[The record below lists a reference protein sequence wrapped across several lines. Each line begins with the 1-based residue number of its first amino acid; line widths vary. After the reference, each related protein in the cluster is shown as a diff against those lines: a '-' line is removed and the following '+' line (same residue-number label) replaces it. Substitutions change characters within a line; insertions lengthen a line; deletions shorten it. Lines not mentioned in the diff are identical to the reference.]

1 MSILT
6 GGTLECKLV
15 LCCAEQVDTG
25 PDIVVSDEDQSSWC
39 MYTGVDGAQSAPQ
52 YHCIEPAYSH
62 NASRAVVDSSLSL
75 VELLQRNRSVHP
87 ELSPLKSPPADSAVK
102 ASPTLVKILL
112 SGSSNQTSAVR
123 PTVKNEQI
131 KLSLDSKSSPTLG
144 KKLSPSLAGV
154 RREAKRTEERD
165 RGRTSLDSANYVRR
179 PGKHAPGLKQSS
191 PTNVPL
197 HKPALKPVHSTAS
210 PPKLISQRQSVS
222 AASMPKSSAPGTSL
236 LSRKLSTARETNS
249 STATVTGVPQ
259 TDNMIVVKSERNLS
273 AIDMSMF
280 HMFNDDGQQG
290 GHDYY
295 YGYVCHL
302 A

>member
-1 MSILT
+1 MQT
-6 GGTLECKLV
+6 CV
-15 LCCAEQVDTG
+15 CCAEQVDTG
-25 PDIVVSDEDQSSWC
+25 HDIVVSDEDQTSWC

-62 NASRAVVDSSLSL
+62 NANRAIVDSSLSL
-75 VELLQRNRSVHP
+75 VELLQRNRAVHP
-87 ELSPLKSPPADSAVK
+87 ELSPLKSPPVDSAVK

-112 SGSSNQTSAVR
+112 SGSSNQSSAVR
-123 PTVKNEQI
+123 PTVKDEQI
-131 KLSLDSKSSPTLG
+131 KSSLDSKSSLTLG

-154 RREAKRTEERD
+154 RREAKRCEEKD
-165 RGRTSLDSANYVRR
+165 RGRTSLDSANNARR
-179 PGKHAPGLKQSS
+179 PGKHVPFKQSS

-197 HKPALKPVHSTAS
+197 HRPASKPVPFTAN
-210 PPKLISQRQSVS
+210 PPKLVSQRQSVS

-259 TDNMIVVKSERNLS
+259 TDNMVVVKSERKLS
-273 AIDMSMF
+273 IVDMGMF
-280 HMFNDDGQQG
+280 QMFNDDGQQG
-290 GHDYY
+290 GHYYY
-295 YGYVCHL
+295 YGYVCHV